1 MRRKIMIVLLS
12 LGTIGGFASG
22 AASMRWRGEC
32 RRQAFEQ
39 RVARVCVDAARAAEA
54 DAKAAEATQAARA
67 AEPAQAVEA
76 AQPAQKPAATDPAR

>member
-1 MRRKIMIVLLS
+1 MRRKILIVLLS

-22 AASMRWRGEC
+22 AASLRWRGEC

-54 DAKAAEATQAARA
+54 DAKEAQAVQAAQAPGPAEAAEA
-67 AEPAQAVEA
+67 
-76 AQPAQKPAATDPAR
+76 AQKPAAEVPAR

>member
-1 MRRKIMIVLLS
+1 MRRKILIVLLS

-54 DAKAAEATQAARA
+54 DAKAVGA
-67 AEPAQAVEA
+67 AQAVEA
-76 AQPAQKPAATDPAR
+76 AQKPAAAEPAR

>member
-1 MRRKIMIVLLS
+1 MRRKILIVLLS

-39 RVARVCVDAARAAEA
+39 RVARVCVDAARAAEV
-54 DAKAAEATQAARA
+54 DAKAAQAAQA
-67 AEPAQAVEA
+67 PEPAQAVEA
-76 AQPAQKPAATDPAR
+76 AQKPAAEGPAR